1 MESKT
6 SKRRLK
12 AAETKRQVIELRR
25 AGHAFVEIAD
35 QVGISRQRAH
45 QIVRDHLAETNRLSS
60 ETIEQYRQQELDRLD
75 QMQAAIWDK
84 AQAGELKAVE
94 VLVKIAQF
102 RSRLLGLEAPK
113 RVDTTFRS
121 MDGWTDAELI
131 AEARKLG
138 LPIPSEL
145 EAGSEV
151 VTTTTAM
158 EK

>member
-6 SKRRLK
+6 SGRRLK

-25 AGHAFVEIAD
+25 AGHAFVEIAH

-45 QIVRDHLAETNRLSS
+45 QIVRDYLTETNRFS
-60 ETIEQYRQQELDRLD
+60 EGTIEDYRQQELDRLD

-84 AQAGELKAVE
+84 AQAGELKAIE

-121 MDGWTDAELI
+121 MDAWTDAELV
-131 AEARKLG
+131 AEAERLG
-138 LPIPSEL
+138 LPVP
-145 EAGSEV
+145 AGLRDPQPETV
-151 VTTTTAM
+151 PFHDRAG
-158 EK
+158 